1 MRFVLRLSSE
11 LAIKSAPV
19 RKRWTKL
26 LSDNVRALAKKVD
39 ASARVR
45 PQWDRLELSVLERLD
60 PDRKAALTAQDHQRI
75 TDQIIAL
82 LKTIPGI
89 AHFSE
94 VKLVRFASLDDIYQH
109 VHKSFGAQ
117 IKQSTFCVRARRL
130 GNHDFT
136 SSDVESYIGAKLF
149 NAYPNAGVNL
159 KQPDVT
165 LKLEIN
171 DDALYLVK
179 SHFQGLGGYPVGS
192 QEDVLSL
199 ISGGFDSTVAS
210 FQMIKRGLRTH
221 YCFFNLGGSEHEL
234 AVKEIAFY
242 LWQRYG
248 ASHKVRFIT
257 VPFEQVVNHIVANV
271 PPALMGVVLKRAML
285 RAAEQVC
292 QKANIE
298 AIVTGEAI
306 AQVSSQTLPNLA
318 AIDCAIDTL
327 VLRPLIALDK
337 GDIIN
342 VARNIGADQFCEKV
356 PEYCGAISVKP
367 SAKVALAKVK
377 EAEDALDASVFE
389 RAMEA
394 ASVRMIDKLMDTYT
408 QDRQKTDVTTTT
420 LHALPPN
427 ATVVD
432 IRHPSEQE
440 LNPLIIKGR
449 EVICLPF
456 YNLSVQSLA
465 LICPHEAYLYCAKGV
480 ISALHAKHLHKQGYT
495 QVGVLK
501 K

>member
-39 ASARVR
+39 SSARVR
-45 PQWDRLELSVLERLD
+45 SQWDRLELSVLERLD
-60 PDRKAALTAQDHQRI
+60 PERKAALTAGDIQKT
-75 TDQIIAL
+75 TDQMVAL
-82 LKTIPGI
+82 LASIPGI

-94 VKLVRFASLDDIYQH
+94 VELVRFSSLDDIYDH
-109 VHKSFGAQ
+109 VRDSFGAQ
-117 IKQSTFCVRARRL
+117 ITQSTFCVRVRRL
-130 GNHDFT
+130 GNHEFT
-136 SSDVESYIGAKLF
+136 SSDVESFIGAKLF
-149 NAYPNAGVNL
+149 NGFPNGGVNL

-179 SHFQGLGGYPVGS
+179 SQFQGLGGYPVGS

-257 VPFEQVVNHIVANV
+257 VPFEQVVNHIVEHV

-318 AIDCAIDTL
+318 AIDRAIETL
-327 VLRPLIALDK
+327 VLRPLITFDK
-337 GDIIN
+337 GDIID

-367 SAKVALAKVK
+367 SAKVALNKVE
-377 EAEDALDASVFE
+377 EAEAALDASVFE
-389 RAMEA
+389 QAMA
-394 ASVRMIDKLMDTYT
+394 SASVRMIDKLMDTYT
-408 QDRQKTDVTTTT
+408 EDRQKTDITTMT
-420 LHALPPN
+420 LHSLPAN

-432 IRHPSEQE
+432 IRHPSERE
-440 LNPLIIKGR
+440 LNPLNING
-449 EVICLPF
+449 VDVVCLPF
-456 YNLSVQSLA
+456 YDISVQTLTS
-465 LICPHEAYLYCAKGV
+465 ICASEAYLYCAKGV

-495 QVGVLK
+495 GVGVFK